1 MLADIEWRPKVLVKR
16 VLLAANAAPLAD
28 YSVVA
33 SADELIFSAQMLHSK
48 QPVIISLKG
57 ACRGLATLSFLSASG
72 AHRKILARGACTDVT
87 QSRSLARPRSPSTA
101 RTWCCAQRFSKLSS
115 FQ

>member
-1 MLADIEWRPKVLVKR
+1 MYEASTMLADIEWRPKVLVKR

-57 ACRGLATLSFLSASG
+57 ACRAARTATWVCGARRTASCVCRATRSAS
-72 AHRKILARGACTDVT
+72 CV
-87 QSRSLARPRSPSTA
+87 STA
-101 RTWCCAQRFSKLSS
+101 IGRGRDSL
-115 FQ
+115 